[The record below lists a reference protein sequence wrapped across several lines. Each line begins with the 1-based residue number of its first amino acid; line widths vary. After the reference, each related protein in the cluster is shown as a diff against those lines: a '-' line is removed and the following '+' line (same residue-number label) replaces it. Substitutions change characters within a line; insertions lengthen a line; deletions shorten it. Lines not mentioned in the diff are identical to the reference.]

1 MSRYNERVL
10 RALVVVGL
18 LAATASADPAYTDTR
33 CPKPPAVK
41 AQGFRHKRVKLYAKM
56 MSPLHRGL
64 DLVASEDDKTQVI
77 EGKLAF
83 GKVDKDAEDEDAEV
97 FACIDGA
104 WQSLGVARTDHDGRF
119 VLGKHPRLPVG
130 MRDMY
135 VAALGN
141 GAGAYFIAYVAPR
154 GTSIAVTDIDGTI
167 SWSEN
172 AIIKTVI
179 HRAHDVQH
187 RPDAPAALAAL
198 PYPIVYTTA
207 RGDVLSGVTRAWLER
222 HGFPR
227 GPLRLAK
234 GLFARPGSSAIAY
247 KTNTLKALTVPIALG
262 IGNRKSDITAYTAVG
277 LAAKKIFIHLP
288 EYAKELKAD
297 LDAGKAVG
305 FAEYAKLKDLIK
317 P

>member
-1 MSRYNERVL
+1 ML
-10 RALVVVGL
+10 RALAIVCV
-18 LAATASADPAYTDTR
+18 LAGTASADPAYTDTR
-33 CPKPPAVK
+33 CPTPPRVK
-41 AQGFRHKRVKLYAKM
+41 AKGFRHKRVKLYAKT

-64 DLVASEDDKTQVI
+64 DLVASEDDKTQLI
-77 EGKLAF
+77 EGKLAY
-83 GKVDKDAEDEDAEV
+83 GKFDKDAEDEDAEV

-104 WQSLGVARTDHDGRF
+104 WKSMGVARTDDDGRF
-119 VLGKHPRLPVG
+119 TIGTHERLPVG

-135 VAALGN
+135 VAALGD

-179 HRAHDVQH
+179 DRAHDIAH
-187 RPDAPAALAAL
+187 RPDAPEALAAL
-198 PYPIVYTTA
+198 PYPVVYTTA
-207 RGDVLSGVTRAWLER
+207 RGDVLAGVTRAWLER

-234 GLFARPGSSAIAY
+234 GLFAKPGSSAIAY
-247 KTNTLKALTVPIALG
+247 KTATLKSLTVPIAIG
-262 IGNRKSDITAYTAVG
+262 IGNRKSDITAYTSAG

-297 LDAGKAVG
+297 LDAGRAIG
-305 FAEYAKLKDLIK
+305 FADYAKLKDLVA

>member
-1 MSRYNERVL
+1 ML
-10 RALVVVGL
+10 RALVLVGL
-18 LAATASADPAYTDTR
+18 LAATAAADPVYTDTR
-33 CPKPPAVK
+33 CATPPAVK
-41 AQGFRHKRVKLYAKM
+41 AKGFRHKRVKLYAKT

-64 DLVASEDDKTQVI
+64 DLVASEDDKTQLI
-77 EGKLAF
+77 EGKLAY

-104 WQSLGVARTDHDGRF
+104 WKSLGVARTDHDGRF
-119 VLGKHPRLPVG
+119 TLGTHELLPAG

-135 VAALGN
+135 VAALGD

-172 AIIKTVI
+172 SIIKTVI
-179 HRAHDVQH
+179 KRSHDVAH
-187 RPDAPAALAAL
+187 RPDAPEALKAL

-207 RGDVLSGVTRAWLER
+207 RGDVLSAVTRAWLDR

-234 GLFARPGSSAIAY
+234 GLFAKPGSSAIDY
-247 KTNTLKALTVPIALG
+247 KTKTLKSLTVPIAIA
-262 IGNRKSDITAYTAVG
+262 IGNRKSDITAYNAIG

-288 EYAKELKAD
+288 EYAQELKAD
-297 LDAGKAVG
+297 LDAGKAIG
-305 FAEYAKLKDLIK
+305 FAEYAKLKDMLT